1 MNKNI
6 KILNDMKRLAY
17 LLLAVTAAA
26 FVGQN
31 AAAQGKYGADSA
43 ECIKYLS
50 YYQEYYKQKN
60 YDSALPNWRKAYAI
74 CPATASQNLFVHGST
89 LVNREINKNRK
100 NPAYF
105 SALVD
110 TLLTLQDQRL
120 AFYPRTAKGVD
131 QKATIL
137 NNKGQYMINFRSDD
151 SRYLYDNLN
160 AIIGELGS
168 ATRGSILVNV
178 LQAAIN
184 LYRTNQLSA
193 DDVIN
198 MYDTVTATIS
208 GATAKNDAEA
218 EDNLK
223 TKATIESVFADSK
236 VASCENLIAI
246 FTPRFEADP
255 TNMAVVTNIVKLM
268 NSADD
273 CANNDLYFKAVTQMH
288 KNDPS
293 YRSAYGLFKLNAAR
307 GNVADACTYLE
318 EAIDYDES
326 DDATDAQYLYEL
338 ARFAYGN
345 NMRGRAFDAAS
356 KAVRLDNGYAGKAYM
371 IMGNLWSSASCGGDV
386 NKYARYW
393 AATDFYQ
400 KAMNADSSLADDARS
415 AIGKVSIYYPEASEI
430 FMYDLGRGQAYTVS
444 CSGMTTTTT
453 VRTR

>member
-1 MNKNI
+1 
-6 KILNDMKRLAY
+6 MKKLTFI
-17 LLLAVTAAA
+17 LLAAMAA
-26 FVGQN
+26 FMGQN
-31 AAAQGKYGADSA
+31 ASAQGKYGADSA

-89 LVNREINKNRK
+89 LLNREINKNRK
-100 NPAYF
+100 NA
-105 SALVD
+105 ALFQAQVD
-110 TLLTLQDQRL
+110 SLLTLQDQRL
-120 AFYPRTAKGVD
+120 EFYPRTAKGVD

-151 SRYLYDNLN
+151 SQYLYDNLT
-160 AIIGELGS
+160 AIIKELGS
-168 ATRGSILVNV
+168 ETKGGLREGK
-178 LQAAIN
+178 LQ
-184 LYRTNQLSA
+184 A
-193 DDVIN
+193 DDVIA
-198 MYDTVTATIS
+198 MYDTVSEAIS
-208 GATAKNDAEA
+208 GASAKNDAEI
-218 EDNLK
+218 EDNMK

-255 TNMAVVTNIVKLM
+255 NNTALVTNIVKLM

-273 CANNDLYFKAVTQMH
+273 CSNNDLYYKAVTQMH

-293 YRSAYGLFKLNAAR
+293 YRSAYGLYKLNAAR
-307 GNVADACTYLE
+307 GKVADACMYLE

-326 DDATDAQYLYEL
+326 DDAIDAQYLYEL
-338 ARFAYGN
+338 ARFAYAN

-371 IMGNLWSSASCGGDV
+371 IMGNLWSSASCDV

-393 AATDFYQ
+393 AAADYYQ

-415 AIGKVSIYYPEASEI
+415 AIGKVSVYYPEASEI
-430 FMYDLGRGQAYTVS
+430 FMYDLAKGQAYTVS
-444 CSGMTTTTT
+444 CGGMTTTTT

>member
-1 MNKNI
+1 
-6 KILNDMKRLAY
+6 MKKLTFI
-17 LLLAVTAAA
+17 LLAAMAA
-26 FVGQN
+26 FMGQN
-31 AAAQGKYGADSA
+31 ASAQGKYGADSA

-89 LVNREINKNRK
+89 LLNREINKNRK
-100 NPAYF
+100 NA
-105 SALVD
+105 ALFQAQVD
-110 TLLTLQDQRL
+110 SLLTLQDQRL
-120 AFYPRTAKGVD
+120 EFYPRTAKGVD

-151 SRYLYDNLN
+151 SQYLYDNLT
-160 AIIGELGS
+160 AIIKELGS
-168 ATRGSILVNV
+168 ETKGGLLVNN

-184 LYRTNQLSA
+184 LYRDGKLQA
-193 DDVIN
+193 DDVIA
-198 MYDTVTATIS
+198 MYDTVSEAIS
-208 GATAKNDAEA
+208 GASAKNDAEI
-218 EDNLK
+218 EDNMK

-236 VASCENLIAI
+236 VASCDNLIAI

-255 TNMAVVTNIVKLM
+255 NNTALVTNI
-268 NSADD
+268 
-273 CANNDLYFKAVTQMH
+273 YKAVTQMH

-293 YRSAYGLFKLNAAR
+293 YRSAYGLYKLNAAR
-307 GNVADACTYLE
+307 GKVADACMYLE

-326 DDATDAQYLYEL
+326 DDAIDAQYLYEL
-338 ARFAYGN
+338 ARFAYAN

-371 IMGNLWSSASCGGDV
+371 IMGNLWSSASCSGDV

-393 AATDFYQ
+393 AAADYYQ
-400 KAMNADSSLADDARS
+400 KAINADSSLADDARS
-415 AIGKVSIYYPEASEI
+415 AIGKVSVYYPEASEI
-430 FMYDLGRGQAYTVS
+430 FMYDLAKGQAYTVS
-444 CSGMTTTTT
+444 CGGMTTTTT

>member
-1 MNKNI
+1 
-6 KILNDMKRLAY
+6 MKKLTFI
-17 LLLAVTAAA
+17 LLAAMAA
-26 FVGQN
+26 FMGQN
-31 AAAQGKYGADSA
+31 ASAQGKYGADSA

-60 YDSALPNWRKAYAI
+60 YDSALPNWRKAYSI

-89 LVNREINKNRK
+89 LINREIGKNRK
-100 NPAYF
+100 NATYF
-105 SALVD
+105 KALVD

-120 AFYPRTAKGVD
+120 EFYPRTAKGVD

-137 NNKGQYMINFRSDD
+137 NNKGQYMINFLSED
-151 SRYLYDNLN
+151 SQYLYDNLT
-160 AIIGELGS
+160 AIIDELGS
-168 ATRGSILVNV
+168 ETKGGLLVNN

-184 LYRTNQLSA
+184 LYREGKLQA

-198 MYDTVTATIS
+198 MYDKVS
-208 GATAKNDAEA
+208 GAIAEATAKNDEEA
-218 EDNLK
+218 EENLK

-236 VASCENLIAI
+236 VASCDNLIAI

-255 TNMAVVTNIVKLM
+255 TNMTVVTNIVKLM
-268 NSADD
+268 NSAED
-273 CANNDLYFKAVTQMH
+273 CASNDLYFKAVSQMH

-307 GNVADACTYLE
+307 GNTADACKYLE
-318 EAIDYDES
+318 EAIDYEES

-338 ARFAYGN
+338 ARFCYAN

-393 AATDFYQ
+393 AASDYYQ
-400 KAMNADSSLADDARS
+400 KAMNADPSLADDARS

-430 FMYDLGRGQAYTVS
+430 FMYDLSKGQIYTVS